1 MEEEVN
7 SGARTV
13 ARQEDSLSLALP
25 NPEHTGRV
33 RGRGAYRGWKDEFNG
48 TKTRRKG
55 PRNKV
60 NKAEMES
67 RLAQVRE
74 EVREQVRLEITMEYT
89 QKMAE
94 LESRMVDQMNQFRQP
109 SEDQPPVSPAF
120 RRSSQASGTE
130 VLCELDNLKVINTCS

>member
-33 RGRGAYRGWKDEFNG
+33 RGRGVYRGWKDEFNG

-60 NKAEMES
+60 NKDEMES

-74 EVREQVRLEITMEYT
+74 ECAN
-89 QKMAE
+89 KMAE
-94 LESRMVDQMNQFRQP
+94 LESRMVDQMNQIRQP

>member
-33 RGRGAYRGWKDEFNG
+33 RGIGVYSGWKEVFNG
-48 TKTRRKG
+48 PKPRRR
-55 PRNKV
+55 PRAKV
-60 NKAEMES
+60 NKDEMES
-67 RLAQVRE
+67 RLAQVRQ
-74 EVREQVRLEITMEYT
+74 EVREEITEFYT
-89 QKMAE
+89 QRMAE
-94 LESRMVDQMNQFRQP
+94 LESRLMNQMNQITQP
-109 SEDQPPVSPAF
+109 SEHQPPISPGF

-130 VLCELDNLKVINTCS
+130 VLGELDNLKVITT

>member
-60 NKAEMES
+60 NKDEMES
-67 RLAQVRE
+67 RLAQVRQ
-74 EVREQVRLEITMEYT
+74 EVREELSMEYN
-89 QKMAE
+89 QKLAE
-94 LESRMVDQMNQFRQP
+94 LESRMVNQMHQIRQP
-109 SEDQPPVSPAF
+109 SEDRPPVSPRI

-130 VLCELDNLKVINTCS
+130 VIGGLDNLKVTTTCS